1 MTYLDESDM
10 NAINSYHRSMDRA
23 EAEHNRIVTTAM
35 NMTLISAFEYLKYQ
49 YSEYEAIDILA
60 TELDAEKWEED
71 DLLAFFTLDDL
82 KTFTADYDKQT
93 DKRQKELVIK
103 KHILANIFGV
113 TLK

>member
-49 YSEYEAIDILA
+49 YSEYVSIPLWYDSNAYTSSNSQSNLAVSIPLWYDSNTLFILRIYVN
-60 TELDAEKWEED
+60 
-71 DLLAFFTLDDL
+71 FS
-82 KTFTADYDKQT
+82 
-93 DKRQKELVIK
+93 
-103 KHILANIFGV
+103 
-113 TLK
+113 